1 MEREAEKVYVAIGND
16 VQEGLATLEWTLRKW
31 SSSQISIVILH
42 ADINKDYVYTY
53 YGKIPASYVN
63 DESVDFLNKC
73 EQGKLNKILRQYMAF
88 CGQVKTEILSIQKYD
103 ESIHKRIVQLI
114 SGLRI
119 CKLVMG
125 ITLLKSS
132 SWKYG
137 NLLSG
142 LKHIQQ
148 KKPDFCELYLISG
161 GKLFLFKDE
170 NNEGF
175 IEDDQGAMIAKLNKK
190 RGSFKG
196 WIGKMFPEN
205 VKSPRFSP
213 SSTSVDSPS
222 IWEKCAQE
230 IEEYFN
236 HLEESESGQVSDEI
250 LENIRSRELDIPR
263 NLNPTQKTEFLRIK
277 IGEARDAIHLK
288 RREAKE
294 SVQRYSKAEWA
305 INLCTSRSEDLEA
318 RLNEET
324 MKRRDLEKDLET
336 VREELTETRT
346 RLDQNRNKLD
356 STLEIQRELSK
367 KLKSSTMAKSQSE
380 EQLGKMIHTRADM
393 IQDIEK
399 LRKQKNVMRRRIE
412 FCRDKDA
419 IEMVTRLNNLSFS
432 YKEFTA
438 EEIRAGTEHFSE
450 HCRIKCSGDFTNVYR
465 ARINHTTVAVKLY
478 DFGTKQVSEEEFDTK
493 VKVLSRIQHPHLVAM
508 IGFCTELKC
517 IVFEY
522 MHESCLRNVLFSNS
536 RKNQALNWHARVGIA
551 AEVCSG
557 LSFLHLSKPVPMVH
571 GNLNLGKILLDRN
584 NVAKLNGFRLD
595 FSYDESDIRSDIQDF
610 GSLVSQLLT
619 GRNWC
624 GFLDEVNTMNEAAV
638 VEVLDQRAG
647 EWPLQVAMELARI
660 AIRCSSSGEGGMTMV
675 MKEMEEV
682 RKKAD
687 DVMAGVG
694 CSVNEFNVDSDDE
707 TIIPSFFFCP
717 ILKDVMKNPHV
728 ASDGFSYELSAIKQW
743 LGMSH
748 NTSPMTNLDLE
759 HKRLTP
765 NHTLR
770 SLIQDWHK
778 KRSIPLT

>member
-1 MEREAEKVYVAIGND
+1 MERAAEKVYVAIGND

-31 SSSQISIVILH
+31 SSSQFSIVILH

-63 DESVDFLNKC
+63 DQSVDFLKKC
-73 EQGKLNKILRQYMAF
+73 EQGKLNKILRQYIAF
-88 CGQVKTEILSIQKYD
+88 CGQVKTEILNIEKCD
-103 ESIHKRIVQLI
+103 EPIHKRIVQLV
-114 SGLRI
+114 SGLGI

-125 ITLLKSS
+125 ITFLKSS

-161 GKLFLFKDE
+161 GKLFLLKDE

-175 IEDDQGAMIAKLNKK
+175 IEDDQGAKLNKK
-190 RGSFKG
+190 RGSFRG

-222 IWEKCAQE
+222 IWEKCAEE
-230 IEEYFN
+230 IEGYFN
-236 HLEESESGQVSDEI
+236 HLVEESESGQVSDEI
-250 LENIRSRELDIPR
+250 LESNRSTSIPR
-263 NLNPTQKTEFLRIK
+263 NLTPTQKTEFLRVK

-294 SVQRYSKAEWA
+294 SVQRYSRAEWA

-324 MKRRDLEKDLET
+324 MKRGALEKDLET
-336 VREELTETRT
+336 IREELSETRI

-356 STLEIQRELSK
+356 STLEIQRELSR
-367 KLKSSTMAKSQSE
+367 KLKSSTMVKSQSQ
-380 EQLGKMIHTRADM
+380 EQLGKMINTRGGM

-399 LRKQKNVMRRRIE
+399 LRKQKNVMQRRIE

-419 IEMVTRLNNLSFS
+419 IEMVTRLNNFGFS

-438 EEIRAGTEHFSE
+438 EEIRAGTDHFSE

-465 ARINHTTVAVKLY
+465 ARIDHTTVAVKLY
-478 DFGTKQVSEEEFDTK
+478 DFRIRQVSEEEFDTK
-493 VKVLSRIQHPHLVAM
+493 VKVLSRIQHPHVVAM
-508 IGFCTELKC
+508 IGFCKELKC
-517 IVFEY
+517 IIFEY
-522 MHESCLRNVLFSNS
+522 MHESCLRNVFFSNN

-557 LSFLHLSKPVPMVH
+557 LSFLHLSKPRPMVH

-584 NVAKLNGFRLD
+584 HVAKVNGFRLD
-595 FSYDESDIRSDIQDF
+595 FSFDESDIRSDIQDF
-610 GSLVSQLLT
+610 GSLVLQLLT
-619 GRNWC
+619 ERNWC
-624 GFLDEVNTMNEAAV
+624 GFLDEVNMMNEATL
-638 VEVLDQRAG
+638 VEVLDQRVG

-660 AIRCSSSGEGGMTMV
+660 AIRCSSSGDGAYTGMTMV

-687 DVMAGVG
+687 DVVAGVG

-707 TIIPSFFFCP
+707 TIIPASFFCP
-717 ILKDVMKNPHV
+717 ILKDVMKNPHI

-748 NTSPMTNLDLE
+748 NTSPLTNLDLE

-770 SLIQDWHK
+770 SLIHDWHK

>member
-1 MEREAEKVYVAIGND
+1 MERAAEKVYVAIGND

-31 SSSQISIVILH
+31 SSSQFSIVILH

-63 DESVDFLNKC
+63 DQSVDFLKKC
-73 EQGKLNKILRQYMAF
+73 EQGKLNKILRQYIAF
-88 CGQVKTEILSIQKYD
+88 CGQVKTEILNIEKCD
-103 ESIHKRIVQLI
+103 EPIHKRIVQLV
-114 SGLRI
+114 SGLGI

-125 ITLLKSS
+125 ITFLKSS

-161 GKLFLFKDE
+161 GKLFLLKDE

-175 IEDDQGAMIAKLNKK
+175 IEDDQGAKLNKK
-190 RGSFKG
+190 RGSFRG

-222 IWEKCAQE
+222 IWEKCAEE
-230 IEEYFN
+230 IEGYFN
-236 HLEESESGQVSDEI
+236 HLVEESESGQVSDEI
-250 LENIRSRELDIPR
+250 LESNRSTSIPR
-263 NLNPTQKTEFLRIK
+263 NLTPTQKTEFLRVK

-294 SVQRYSKAEWA
+294 SVQRYSRAEWA

-324 MKRRDLEKDLET
+324 MKRGALEKDLET
-336 VREELTETRT
+336 IREELSETRI

-356 STLEIQRELSK
+356 STLEIQRELSR
-367 KLKSSTMAKSQSE
+367 KLKSSTMVKSQSQ
-380 EQLGKMIHTRADM
+380 EQLGKMINTRGGM

-399 LRKQKNVMRRRIE
+399 LRKQKNVMQRRIE

-419 IEMVTRLNNLSFS
+419 IEMVTRLNNFGFS

-438 EEIRAGTEHFSE
+438 EEIRAGTDHFSE

-465 ARINHTTVAVKLY
+465 ARIDHTTVAVKLY
-478 DFGTKQVSEEEFDTK
+478 DFRIRQVSEEEFDTK
-493 VKVLSRIQHPHLVAM
+493 PR
-508 IGFCTELKC
+508 
-517 IVFEY
+517 
-522 MHESCLRNVLFSNS
+522 
-536 RKNQALNWHARVGIA
+536 
-551 AEVCSG
+551 
-557 LSFLHLSKPVPMVH
+557 PMVH

-584 NVAKLNGFRLD
+584 HVAKVNGFRLD
-595 FSYDESDIRSDIQDF
+595 FSFDESDIRSDIQDF
-610 GSLVSQLLT
+610 GSLVLQLLT
-619 GRNWC
+619 ERNWC
-624 GFLDEVNTMNEAAV
+624 GFLDEVNMMNEATL
-638 VEVLDQRAG
+638 VEVLDQRVG

-660 AIRCSSSGEGGMTMV
+660 AIRCSSSGDGAYTGMTMV

-687 DVMAGVG
+687 DVVAGVG
-694 CSVNEFNVDSDDE
+694 CSVNEWILVRAERHKAMARNEPQYITVDKLRPR
-707 TIIPSFFFCP
+707 T
-717 ILKDVMKNPHV
+717 
-728 ASDGFSYELSAIKQW
+728 Q
-743 LGMSH
+743 
-748 NTSPMTNLDLE
+748 
-759 HKRLTP
+759 TP
-765 NHTLR
+765 Y
-770 SLIQDWHK
+770 S
-778 KRSIPLT
+778 